1 MKLPLSNEALDEE
14 DLNGD
19 DDEYNRTV
27 LLQARQRRKT
37 EQIVVNMGIEY
48 QSKPSISLSLQATP
62 DRSAESLLVESTSA
76 SGEGPPKRV
85 RLCFPPEKYAD
96 LDNSST
102 NPEIRTPKLTY
113 R

>member
-1 MKLPLSNEALDEE
+1 MNV
-14 DLNGD
+14 D

-27 LLQARQRRKT
+27 LLQARQRQKS
-37 EQIVVNMGIEY
+37 EQIVVNMGVEY
-48 QSKPSISLSLQATP
+48 QSKPSISLSLQATL
-62 DRSAESLLVESTSA
+62 DRSTESNLVEVASA

-96 LDNSST
+96 LDNSSSNT
-102 NPEIRTPKLTY
+102 EIRTPKLTY